1 MDPDVKYCLYAMLIT
16 AVIILGIV
24 IAWFAL

>member
-1 MDPDVKYCLYAMLIT
+1 MDPDVKYCLYAMLIM